1 MKLQQLR
8 CIFQIVQSEFNI
20 SKASEVLNTSQPG
33 VSKQIKLLE
42 DEIGIKIFQRNGK
55 RLVNLTEP
63 GELILSSIET
73 ILQESNNI
81 KVISEE
87 YTEKDQGTFTI
98 ATTHTQA
105 RYKLPKVVEEFV
117 KKYPKTNLNIH
128 QGNPSQVTDQIING
142 EADVGIATE
151 SINLSEDILTI
162 PCYQWNRCVVMP
174 KNHPLTELRKIT
186 LEDLAAYPMITYDY
200 AFTGSTIVSE
210 VFKNA
215 NIEPNIMLTAI
226 DADVIKTYVS
236 LNMGIGLIAEMAFD
250 VSTDHP
256 MVSRDVSHLFPL
268 STTYIG
274 IRRENFL
281 RKYTSDFI
289 RMFIPKASEKELKKI
304 LNKKYLY
311 TKQVRFYK
319 VLLKNIIYNQ

>member
-8 CIFQIVQSEFNI
+8 CISQIVQSEFNI

-55 RLVNLTEP
+55 RLVGLTDP
-63 GELILSSIET
+63 GKKVLGSIEV

-81 KVISEE
+81 NVIAEE
-87 YTEKDQGTFTI
+87 YIQKDQGTFTI

-117 KKYPKTNLNIH
+117 KKYPKINLNIH
-128 QGNPSQVTDQIING
+128 QGNPSQVTEQIISG

-151 SINLSEDILTI
+151 SINLSEDIHTI
-162 PCYQWNRCVVMP
+162 PCYQWNRCIVMP
-174 KNHPLTELRKIT
+174 KNHPLTEVRKIT

-250 VSTDHP
+250 ATTDHP

-289 RMFIPKASEKELKKI
+289 RMFIPKKSEKELKKI
-304 LNKKYLY
+304 LNKRHL
-311 TKQVRFYK
+311 
-319 VLLKNIIYNQ
+319 

>member
-1 MKLQQLR
+1 MKLQQLK
-8 CIFQIVQSEFNI
+8 CVFQIVQSEFNI
-20 SKASEVLNTSQPG
+20 SKASEALNTSQPG

-55 RLVNLTEP
+55 RLVGLTEP
-63 GELILSSIET
+63 GELILSSIER

-87 YTEKDQGTFTI
+87 YIQKDQGTFTI

-117 KKYPKTNLNIH
+117 KKYPKINLNIH

-151 SINLSEDILTI
+151 SINLSEDIHTI

-174 KNHPLTELRKIT
+174 KNHPLTEVRKIT

-250 VSTDHP
+250 ATTDHP

-304 LNKKYLY
+304 LNQRHL
-311 TKQVRFYK
+311 
-319 VLLKNIIYNQ
+319 

>member
-1 MKLQQLR
+1 MKLQQLK

-63 GELILSSIET
+63 GELVLSSIEK

-87 YTEKDQGTFTI
+87 YIEKDQGTFTI

-162 PCYQWNRCVVMP
+162 PCYQWNRCIVMP
-174 KNHPLTELRKIT
+174 KNHPLTEVRRIT

-250 VSTDHP
+250 ASTDHP

-289 RMFIPKASEKELKKI
+289 RMFIPKTSEKELKKI
-304 LNKKYLY
+304 LNKRHL
-311 TKQVRFYK
+311 
-319 VLLKNIIYNQ
+319 

>member
-87 YTEKDQGTFTI
+87 YIEKDQGTFTI

-174 KNHPLTELRKIT
+174 KNHPLTEVRKIT

-250 VSTDHP
+250 ASTDHP

-289 RMFIPKASEKELKKI
+289 RMFIPKEVKK
-304 LNKKYLY
+304 N
-311 TKQVRFYK
+311 
-319 VLLKNIIYNQ
+319 

>member
-8 CIFQIVQSEFNI
+8 CISQIVQSEFNI

-55 RLVNLTEP
+55 RLVGLTDP
-63 GELILSSIET
+63 GKKVLGSIEV

-87 YTEKDQGTFTI
+87 YIQKDQGTFTI

-117 KKYPKTNLNIH
+117 KKYPKINLNIH

-151 SINLSEDILTI
+151 SINLSEGIHTI

-174 KNHPLTELRKIT
+174 KNHPLTEVRKIT
-186 LEDLAAYPMITYDY
+186 LKDLAAYPMITYDY

-250 VSTDHP
+250 ASTDHP

-274 IRRENFL
+274 IKRENFL

-289 RMFIPKASEKELKKI
+289 RMFIPKKSEKELKKI
-304 LNKKYLY
+304 LNKRHL
-311 TKQVRFYK
+311 
-319 VLLKNIIYNQ
+319 

>member
-8 CIFQIVQSEFNI
+8 CIFQIVQSDFNI

-63 GELILSSIET
+63 GELVLSSIKT
-73 ILQESNNI
+73 ILHESNNI

-87 YTEKDQGTFTI
+87 YIEKDQGTFTI

-117 KKYPKTNLNIH
+117 KKYPKINLNIH

-142 EADVGIATE
+142 AADVGIATE
-151 SINLSEDILTI
+151 SINLSADIHTI

-174 KNHPLTELRKIT
+174 KNHPLTEVRKIT
-186 LEDLAAYPMITYDY
+186 LEDLATYPMITYDY

-250 VSTDHP
+250 ASTDHP

-274 IRRENFL
+274 IRHENFL

-289 RMFIPKASEKELKKI
+289 RMFIPKTSEKELKKI
-304 LNKKYLY
+304 LNKKTL
-311 TKQVRFYK
+311 
-319 VLLKNIIYNQ
+319 

>member
-63 GELILSSIET
+63 GELVLSSIET

-87 YTEKDQGTFTI
+87 YIEKDQGTFTI

-117 KKYPKTNLNIH
+117 KKYPKINLNIH

-162 PCYQWNRCVVMP
+162 PCYQWNRCIVMP
-174 KNHPLTELRKIT
+174 KNHPLTEVRKIT

-250 VSTDHP
+250 ASTDHP

-289 RMFIPKASEKELKKI
+289 RMFIPKVSENELKKI
-304 LNKKYLY
+304 LNKRYL
-311 TKQVRFYK
+311 
-319 VLLKNIIYNQ
+319 

>member
-8 CIFQIVQSEFNI
+8 CVFQIVQSEFNI
-20 SKASEVLNTSQPG
+20 SKASEALNTSQPG

-63 GELILSSIET
+63 GELVLSSIEI

-87 YTEKDQGTFTI
+87 YIEKDQGTFTI

-117 KKYPKTNLNIH
+117 KKYPKINLNIH

-151 SINLSEDILTI
+151 SINLSEDIHTI

-174 KNHPLTELRKIT
+174 KNHPLTEVRKIT

-215 NIEPNIMLTAI
+215 NIVPDIMLTAI

-250 VSTDHP
+250 AITDHP

-289 RMFIPKASEKELKKI
+289 RMFIPQTSKKELKKI
-304 LNKKYLY
+304 LNKKSL
-311 TKQVRFYK
+311 
-319 VLLKNIIYNQ
+319 

>member
-8 CIFQIVQSEFNI
+8 CISQIVQSEFNI

-55 RLVNLTEP
+55 RLVGLTEP
-63 GELILSSIET
+63 GKTVLGSIEA
-73 ILQESNNI
+73 ILQEANNI

-87 YTEKDQGTFTI
+87 YIQKDQGTFTI

-117 KKYPKTNLNIH
+117 KKYPKINLNIH

-142 EADVGIATE
+142 GADVGIATE

-174 KNHPLTELRKIT
+174 KNHPLTEVRRIT

-250 VSTDHP
+250 ASTDHP

-274 IRRENFL
+274 IMRENFL

-289 RMFIPKASEKELKKI
+289 RMFIPKVSENELKKI
-304 LNKKYLY
+304 LNKRHL
-311 TKQVRFYK
+311 
-319 VLLKNIIYNQ
+319 

>member
-1 MKLQQLR
+1 MKLQQLK
-8 CIFQIVQSEFNI
+8 CIFQIVQSDFNI

-33 VSKQIKLLE
+33 VSKQVILLE
-42 DEIGIKIFQRNGK
+42 SEIGIKIFQRNGK
-55 RLVNLTEP
+55 RLVGLTEP
-63 GELILSSIET
+63 GELVLGSIET

-81 KVISEE
+81 KLISEE
-87 YTEKDQGTFTI
+87 YIEKDQGTFTI

-117 KKYPKTNLNIH
+117 KKYPKINLNIH
-128 QGNPSQVTDQIING
+128 QGNPSQVTDQIIKG

-151 SINLSEDILTI
+151 SINLSEVIYTI
-162 PCYQWNRCVVMP
+162 PCYQWNRCIVML
-174 KNHPLTELRKIT
+174 KNHPLTEVKKIT

-236 LNMGIGLIAEMAFD
+236 LNMGIGLIAEMAYEANN
-250 VSTDHP
+250 DHP

-274 IRRENFL
+274 IRRDNFL

-289 RMFIPKASEKELKKI
+289 SMFIPQANEKELKKM
-304 LNKKYLY
+304 LKK
-311 TKQVRFYK
+311 KHP
-319 VLLKNIIYNQ
+319 LL

>member
-81 KVISEE
+81 KVISVE

-162 PCYQWNRCVVMP
+162 PCYQWNRCIVMP
-174 KNHPLTELRKIT
+174 KNHPLTEVRRIT

-250 VSTDHP
+250 ASTDHP

-289 RMFIPKASEKELKKI
+289 RMFIPKVSENELKKI
-304 LNKKYLY
+304 LNKRYL
-311 TKQVRFYK
+311 
-319 VLLKNIIYNQ
+319 

>member
-87 YTEKDQGTFTI
+87 YIEKDQGTFTI

-250 VSTDHP
+250 ASTDYP

-289 RMFIPKASEKELKKI
+289 RMFIPKVSENELKKI
-304 LNKKYLY
+304 LNKRYL
-311 TKQVRFYK
+311 
-319 VLLKNIIYNQ
+319 